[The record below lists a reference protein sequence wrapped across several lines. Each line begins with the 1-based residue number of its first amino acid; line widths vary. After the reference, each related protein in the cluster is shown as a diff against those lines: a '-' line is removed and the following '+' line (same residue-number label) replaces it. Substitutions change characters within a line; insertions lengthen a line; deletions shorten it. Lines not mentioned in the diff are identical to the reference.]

1 MPEVPVSSLAHPVG
15 DPYRVRMGQK
25 SAFLQLL
32 QVRTTAVAA
41 EALEALL
48 EEKGAL
54 GSAVEQ
60 RRGARFVRLQA
71 YFVPDVDVPVDW
83 VREKLG
89 ELHAYGVS
97 VGPAEVRL
105 RRLRDEDWTEFWKK
119 RLRPI
124 RISKRLTVIPMWETP
139 FQGKGDVIRIDPGMV
154 FGLGDHP
161 TTRGCLQMLERM
173 DPMVPAGGGSTAGGS
188 RPVAS
193 VAFPTADV
201 GSGTGI
207 LAIRAVQLGL
217 GPAEAFETE
226 EEAVRCGRASA
237 ERNAVAEQIAF
248 RDRTMPA
255 RGSGPYER
263 ILANIFLTV
272 LVTLLPRFARSL
284 VSGGEL
290 LAAGITGDQEDRLR
304 EEAEQR
310 GLRVVDRI
318 CERTQ
323 RGARRWPVLRFRL
336 EE

>member
-1 MPEVPVSSLAHPVG
+1 
-15 DPYRVRMGQK
+15 MGQK

-139 FQGKGDVIRIDPGMV
+139 FQGKGDVIRIDPC
-154 FGLGDHP
+154 P
-161 TTRGCLQMLERM
+161 
-173 DPMVPAGGGSTAGGS
+173 
-188 RPVAS
+188 
-193 VAFPTADV
+193 
-201 GSGTGI
+201 I
-207 LAIRAVQLGL
+207 
-217 GPAEAFETE
+217 
-226 EEAVRCGRASA
+226 
-237 ERNAVAEQIAF
+237 QI
-248 RDRTMPA
+248 
-255 RGSGPYER
+255 
-263 ILANIFLTV
+263 N
-272 LVTLLPRFARSL
+272 
-284 VSGGEL
+284 
-290 LAAGITGDQEDRLR
+290 
-304 EEAEQR
+304 
-310 GLRVVDRI
+310 
-318 CERTQ
+318 
-323 RGARRWPVLRFRL
+323 
-336 EE
+336 